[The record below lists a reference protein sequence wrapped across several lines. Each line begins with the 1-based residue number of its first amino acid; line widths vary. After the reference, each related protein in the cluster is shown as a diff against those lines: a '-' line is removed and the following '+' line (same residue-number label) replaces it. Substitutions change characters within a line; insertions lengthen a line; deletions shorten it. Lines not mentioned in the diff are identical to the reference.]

1 MASLGARTA
10 RILAGS
16 LLTGCV
22 FGGNPTPSGQTEP
35 QHYEHKGLSFAYP
48 SSWHAQR
55 YEFVSTFFAAL
66 VYLSNQPMRPPCTTT
81 TNDQETSIS
90 CGRPVRELQPGG
102 IVAWWGAGGMPTWR
116 FQDQSG
122 SPMRVSGRAA
132 KISISSPGTCQDIG
146 ASESITVIVQRPR
159 IPDNYFAITACL
171 KGPDIEV
178 LEHQARAV
186 IDSTVL
192 PR

>member
-1 MASLGARTA
+1 
-10 RILAGS
+10 
-16 LLTGCV
+16 
-22 FGGNPTPSGQTEP
+22 
-35 QHYEHKGLSFAYP
+35 
-48 SSWHAQR
+48 
-55 YEFVSTFFAAL
+55 
-66 VYLSNQPMRPPCTTT
+66 
-81 TNDQETSIS
+81 
-90 CGRPVRELQPGG
+90 
-102 IVAWWGAGGMPTWR
+102 
-116 FQDQSG
+116 
-122 SPMRVSGRAA
+122 MRVSGRAA